1 MNAAAQQDINSAF
14 VALSKAYAGNLS
26 DPYPTYAKLRAK
38 CPVYEGDLVAELGIP
53 SMVAGRQG
61 NRKIFCLLGDE
72 VIRQALL
79 DPDTFSSDIYE
90 EAFGG
95 VMGDPVVLY
104 LKGDAHRKYRA
115 MLSAVLSPAALR
127 DMSESHFIP
136 TIDGMVA
143 ELAKCGSAELMEDFI
158 LDFPIRVIYKLFG
171 LPNDDP
177 EGMQLFANRSLLM
190 VLGGMIDLSK
200 PEEAMERI
208 ANASQASQDLF
219 DQLVDTVRARRATG
233 DLSGN
238 DLISQLLR
246 YEEDGK
252 TLSDE
257 DIAQSLRPNLAAAG
271 ETTSRAFANILACLL
286 ERPEVLEQVR
296 QDRSLI
302 TAVINETMRF
312 EGSVSIVPR
321 ITAKDVEMCGVK
333 IPAGSGINVLVGSAN
348 RDPAVHNNPEEFS
361 LEKRSKQGLSFGFGP
376 HMCMGMPLAKKEM
389 EIALNS
395 ILDRMPNIR
404 LDPAADY
411 AGISGVQFRSPPTL
425 PVLWDTP

>member
-1 MNAAAQQDINSAF
+1 MNAAVQQDINSAF

-26 DPYPTYAKLRAK
+26 DPYPTYARLRAQ
-38 CPVYEGDLVAELGIP
+38 CPVYEGDLVAELGVP
-53 SMVAGRQG
+53 SLVAGREG
-61 NRKIFCLLGDE
+61 GRKIFCLLGDE
-72 VIRQALL
+72 VVRQALL

-104 LKGDAHRKYRA
+104 LKGDAHRKYRS
-115 MLSAVLSPAALR
+115 MLSAILSPAALR
-127 DMSESHFIP
+127 DLSASHFVP

-143 ELAKCGSAELMEDFI
+143 ALVDRGSAELMEDFI

-177 EGMQLFANRSLLM
+177 EAMQLFANRSLLM
-190 VLGGMIDLSK
+190 VLGGMIDMSK
-200 PEEAMERI
+200 PEEAMERV
-208 ANASQASQDLF
+208 ANASRASQELF

-233 DLSGN
+233 DFEGN

-246 YEEDGK
+246 FDGDAS
-252 TLSDE
+252 LSNE
-257 DIAQSLRPNLAAAG
+257 DIAQMLRPNLAAAG

-286 ERPEVLEQVR
+286 ERPDVLEQVR

-321 ITAKDVEMCGVK
+321 ITAKDVEICGVK
-333 IPAGSGINVLVGSAN
+333 IPAGSGVNVLVGAAN

-361 LEKRSKQGLSFGFGP
+361 LEKRGKQGLSFGFGP
-376 HMCMGMPLAKKEM
+376 HLCMGMGLARKEM
-389 EIALNS
+389 EIALNA
-395 ILDRMPNIR
+395 ILDRLPNIR
-404 LDPAADY
+404 LDPTADY
-411 AGISGVQFRSPPTL
+411 VGISGVQFRSPPTL
-425 PVLWDTP
+425 PVIWDRP